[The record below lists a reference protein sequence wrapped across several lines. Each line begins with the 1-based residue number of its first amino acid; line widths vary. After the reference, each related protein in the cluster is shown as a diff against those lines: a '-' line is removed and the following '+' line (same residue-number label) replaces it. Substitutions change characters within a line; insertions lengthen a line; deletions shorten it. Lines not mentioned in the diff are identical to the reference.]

1 MKKQQN
7 CHSTSMGTWGCSPE
21 GGRGWGTGG
30 VNRSASTD
38 DNLTSSPGGNS
49 PGTWTHVCISSKWM
63 DEGRRGAPCWRH
75 QPLLWRLCHSPAD
88 ADAPPPSSCSSCCS
102 CCCSCVSVEHLESW
116 HGSGPPWSSWSQM
129 ARLQMDQ
136 SEMAWSW
143 AELEAN
149 CHLPR

>member
-49 PGTWTHVCISSKWM
+49 PGTWTHVCVSSKWM

-88 ADAPPPSSCSSCCS
+88 ADAPTPLLLLFLLLLLLLLMCLC
-102 CCCSCVSVEHLESW
+102 
-116 HGSGPPWSSWSQM
+116 GTSGVLARVWSSMVVLEPDGPASDGPV
-129 ARLQMDQ
+129 RNGLVL
-136 SEMAWSW
+136 SW
-143 AELEAN
+143 I
-149 CHLPR
+149 RG

>member
-49 PGTWTHVCISSKWM
+49 PGTWTHVCVSSKWM

-88 ADAPPPSSCSSCCS
+88 ADAPTPPPPVPPAAPAAAH
-102 CCCSCVSVEHLESW
+102 VSLWNIWSPGTGLVL
-116 HGSGPPWSSWSQM
+116 HGRPGARWPGFRWTSQKWPGPK
-129 ARLQMDQ
+129 L
-136 SEMAWSW
+136 
-143 AELEAN
+143 N
-149 CHLPR
+149 